1 MTWWARALLLCVAMK
16 DDQLNQASLADAY
29 VRLIGY
35 NPYEDNPSITDAE
48 VYQTLCEYVAEARAN
63 GNAIRDNWLE
73 VNQ

>member
-1 MTWWARALLLCVAMK
+1 MNHPIAMNY
-16 DDQLNQASLADAY
+16 DYLNQASLADAY

-35 NPYEDNPSITDAE
+35 NPYEDDPSITDAE

-63 GNAIRDNWLE
+63 GNVIRDNWLE